1 MLSIERYPPTID
13 KHPASRIAPPIGIV
27 VLHVDDLDNV
37 SPRRILPIVV
47 SATGRT
53 GPRCLSHS
61 IRRGSPRIAAIVNS
75 SPSTLLNCRTARNPH
90 RRGASLS
97 QVSRRTPAR
106 GGFRNGRPPC
116 KLTKIEIRADLECN
130 DLAGCRRIGSR
141 EADASLVP
149 GVWLTHVIEPPGAG
163 MSSVLEC
170 ERRLLGVR
178 RGGFRHQRRDA
189 PSYRPLGCYLR
200 RYRLGTA
207 KHVAVECS
215 RESCRV
221 ARVP

>member
-1 MLSIERYPPTID
+1 
-13 KHPASRIAPPIGIV
+13 
-27 VLHVDDLDNV
+27 
-37 SPRRILPIVV
+37 
-47 SATGRT
+47 
-53 GPRCLSHS
+53 
-61 IRRGSPRIAAIVNS
+61 
-75 SPSTLLNCRTARNPH
+75 
-90 RRGASLS
+90 
-97 QVSRRTPAR
+97 
-106 GGFRNGRPPC
+106 
-116 KLTKIEIRADLECN
+116 
-130 DLAGCRRIGSR
+130 
-141 EADASLVP
+141 
-149 GVWLTHVIEPPGAG
+149 